1 VPMETASA
9 NPGDHRT
16 LGIVWLIFG
25 VVRALGAVW
34 MVLYSGTLTVM
45 WGALLNRVPDP
56 LSWMSMFHFFL
67 VGAIA
72 FYVILAILSFLA
84 GFSILSRPASAGSI
98 ALVAAFLALVSGPL
112 GVAIGVPTIV
122 VFFPRGGARP

>member
-1 VPMETASA
+1 MPTETASA

-34 MVLYSGTLTVM
+34 MALYSGTLTVM

-56 LSWMSMFHFFL
+56 LSWMTIFHFFL
-67 VGAIA
+67 IAAIV
-72 FYVILAILSFLA
+72 FYVILAIVSFLA
-84 GFSILSRPASAGSI
+84 GFSLLSRPASAGGI

-122 VFFPRGGARP
+122 VFFPRGSAR